1 MPGEEKYSV
10 VLSGRVLPECAREE
24 VLDNLAE
31 LFHVPRE
38 KVEPLLRGRRAPLAK
53 QYERAR
59 AEEVRDAIREA
70 GAQCGIEEVAEEV
83 APEADADAPEHIDEH
98 EQEAHARE
106 SAPKQKPGGTRDKMR
121 GIPDEAA
128 LMRVVAVN
136 TDYYQ
141 KQFAKFVAADRM
153 RAKFAL
159 TWHWPAFFAFFFW
172 AVYRRMW
179 LPAAANLAG
188 GLALLHYAGW
198 THPLWLSLAWAFV
211 WPLCANYLYFR
222 HACAL
227 APETAGAGGKPGGDH
242 RFGVSRFGLLGGVLF
257 VFFLSFTL
265 GERIGLQSTLRKY
278 EALEPATKTAAILRA
293 TLLAVLVRTPRGEA
307 LDGDALLGAARRVIE
322 ERNVRDGWDNEIA
335 VRMDADGRI
344 ALISAGPD
352 GYFDTEDDITHSAD
366 FFGK

>member
-1 MPGEEKYSV
+1 MPGEEKYLV
-10 VLSGRVLPECAREE
+10 VLSGRVLPERAREE

-70 GAQCGIEEVAEEV
+70 GAQCEIEEVAEEV
-83 APEADADAPEHIDEH
+83 APAADAHEHVH
-98 EQEAHARE
+98 EQEREAHARE
-106 SAPKQKPGGTRDKMR
+106 SAPKQKPGGTRG
-121 GIPDEAA
+121 GIPDEVA

-136 TDYYQ
+136 TDYYR

-179 LPAAANLAG
+179 LPAAVNLAG
-188 GLALLHYAGW
+188 GLALLHFAGW
-198 THPLWLSLAWAFV
+198 AHPLWMSLAWAFV

-227 APETAGAGGKPGGDH
+227 APNATGEKSGGEH
-242 RFGVSRFGLLGGVLF
+242 RFGVSRLGLLGGVLF
-257 VFFLSFTL
+257 LFFLSFTL
-265 GERIGLQSTLRKY
+265 GERIGLQSALHKY
-278 EALEPATKTAAILRA
+278 EALDPQARTALVLRGTLFMVLTK
-293 TLLAVLVRTPRGEA
+293 TPRGEA
-307 LDGDALLGAARRVIE
+307 LDRAALLGAARRVIE
-322 ERNVRDGWDNEIA
+322 ERNVRDGWDNEIEA
-335 VRMDADGRI
+335 RMDADGRI
-344 ALISAGPD
+344 ALVSAGAD